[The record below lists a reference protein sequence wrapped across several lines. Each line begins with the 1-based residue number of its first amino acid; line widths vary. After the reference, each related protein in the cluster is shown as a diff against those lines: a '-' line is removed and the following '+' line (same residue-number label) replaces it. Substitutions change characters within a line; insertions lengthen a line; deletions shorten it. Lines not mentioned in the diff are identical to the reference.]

1 MSVSGVAE
9 NCARAT
15 SANRN
20 DARKAKAICGFM
32 LRRCAPPSIR
42 MRICGR
48 NSSIAPYPGL
58 GVSPRLLSVALGLPG
73 LGGTHVVRFP
83 EARFRPFR
91 SKASAI
97 AWDPGAVY
105 LSAVRAHEAEWLRSG
120 LQNRLPRF
128 NSGRGLQSPFPYHS
142 GPCCRG
148 AAAIPRRMLRRPTE
162 RSAMTDFYP
171 LVLAALAKL
180 DRNTEEARQA
190 LYQRARTALTGRLR
204 KLDPPP

>member
-32 LRRCAPPSIR
+32 LRRCAPPR
-42 MRICGR
+42 FRLRIGGR

-105 LSAVRAHEAEWLRSG
+105 LSAVRGHVAEWLRSG

-128 NSGRGLQSPFPYHS
+128 NSGRGLQEINNLAVPLKITSP
-142 GPCCRG
+142 
-148 AAAIPRRMLRRPTE
+148 
-162 RSAMTDFYP
+162 
-171 LVLAALAKL
+171 
-180 DRNTEEARQA
+180 
-190 LYQRARTALTGRLR
+190 
-204 KLDPPP
+204 

>member
-32 LRRCAPPSIR
+32 LRRCAPPR
-42 MRICGR
+42 FRLRIGGR

-97 AWDPGAVY
+97 AIDLGDDTVLLGERGNRNWKRLKVCCLNA
-105 LSAVRAHEAEWLRSG
+105 LSTIKMR
-120 LQNRLPRF
+120 
-128 NSGRGLQSPFPYHS
+128 
-142 GPCCRG
+142 
-148 AAAIPRRMLRRPTE
+148 IRRQD
-162 RSAMTDFYP
+162 AM
-171 LVLAALAKL
+171 
-180 DRNTEEARQA
+180 AR
-190 LYQRARTALTGRLR
+190 
-204 KLDPPP
+204 K